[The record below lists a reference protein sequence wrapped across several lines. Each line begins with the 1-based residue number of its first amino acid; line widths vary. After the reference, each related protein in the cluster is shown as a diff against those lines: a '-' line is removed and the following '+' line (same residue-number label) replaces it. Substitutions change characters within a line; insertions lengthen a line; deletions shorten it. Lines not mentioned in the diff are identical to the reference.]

1 MALDTRNKRAS
12 AVGLALAW
20 RMVLP
25 HPDGTIAT
33 ADRQQA
39 ALCYAGIDADAP
51 TAVGVAD
58 DTHTWRA
65 SARQSTWRVGSRD
78 TTWRAR

>member
-39 ALCYAGIDADAP
+39 ALCYAGIA
-51 TAVGVAD
+51 TAEIGVAD
-58 DTHTWRA
+58 AMRTWA
-65 SARQSTWRVGSRD
+65 VKARD